1 MPLKYEVV
9 TRDIESKIRS
19 GAYKPN
25 QQLPVAEELCRIYGV
40 SRITIRRALD
50 LLVEK
55 GLVVKRRG
63 AGTFVKDTDA
73 LDTTEDDI
81 SISGYANY
89 ARTHGVSAE
98 TEVKVF
104 EVVEAE
110 GRVAE
115 RLRVQAGTFVYH
127 IVRVRHVHGTR
138 GLVSYTWIPI
148 TILPDLTEKDV
159 CDSLYQTVAKVTGL
173 TVASAHRSIRAVMP
187 DDFEREA
194 LNLPPEVPLLEIDQ
208 VVYLRDGQL
217 FEYSVLHRDTRDYSF
232 EVVQTS

>member
-19 GAYKPN
+19 GEYSPN
-25 QQLPVAEELCRIYGV
+25 QQLPVAEELCDIYGV

-63 AGTFVKDTDA
+63 AGTFVKDADA
-73 LDTTEDDI
+73 LSESEDDI
-81 SISGYANY
+81 SISGYANF
-89 ARTHGVSAE
+89 AKVHGVAPE

-115 RLRVQAGTFVYH
+115 RLRVPEGTFVYR
-127 IVRVRHVHGTR
+127 IVRVRHVNGAR

-148 TILPDLTEKDV
+148 TILPDLTQDDV
-159 CDSLYQTVAKVTGL
+159 AESLYQTVAKVTGL

-187 DDFEREA
+187 TESEREA
-194 LNLPPEVPLLEIDQ
+194 LNLPPNVPVLEIDQ

-217 FEYSVLHRDTRDYSF
+217 FEYSVLRRDTRDYRF